1 MINTMEEKTR
11 IDTDLAASKEATIL
25 PPIVPGIRA
34 ENQDTF
40 AKYVSWKTMPSLLR
54 RPPKNKDG
62 TTPDMEEFAAS
73 LGIDEPEQIALLMM
87 RTQKE
92 FADRYAV
99 DEDTLTLWNEKIK
112 QRDLFADLREFAL
125 PLHKNVMLSL
135 YNKTIRGG
143 LPEHYALW
151 FKVFA
156 QWSEK
161 MQLDLTKRT
170 VRTIR
175 YEIVDQRIKEID
187 PADVI
192 IENHE
197 GDRPTPGTYA

>member
-1 MINTMEEKTR
+1 MINVMEEKKPIETE
-11 IDTDLAASKEATIL
+11 IAPHKETAIL
-25 PPIVPGIRA
+25 PPIVPGIRE
-34 ENQDTF
+34 ENQETF
-40 AKYVSWKTMPSLLR
+40 AKYVAWKTMPSLLR

-73 LGIDEPEQIALLMM
+73 LGIDDPEQTALLMI
-87 RTQKE
+87 RTQSE
-92 FADRYAV
+92 FAEKYDIHP
-99 DEDTLTLWNEKIK
+99 DTLTDWNAKVKE
-112 QRDLFADLREFAL
+112 RDLFADLREFAL

-161 MQLDLTKRT
+161 MQIDLTKRT

-175 YEIVDQRIKEID
+175 YEIVDQRTREVEATVLEQI
-187 PADVI
+187 PA
-192 IENHE
+192 
-197 GDRPTPGTYA
+197 

>member
-1 MINTMEEKTR
+1 MVAPIETAKPAVIDDEGEGSETR
-11 IDTDLAASKEATIL
+11 HPDVYARYAAW
-25 PPIVPGIRA
+25 RA
-34 ENQDTF
+34 
-40 AKYVSWKTMPSLLR
+40 MPSLLR

-62 TTPDMEEFAAS
+62 SVPTPEDFAAS
-73 LGIDEPEQIALLMM
+73 LGIDDPDAMELLGITTQVAFAEKFGVHD
-87 RTQKE
+87 RTLTRWNKTIKNRDV
-92 FADRYAV
+92 FADM
-99 DEDTLTLWNEKIK
+99 
-112 QRDLFADLREFAL
+112 RDFAI

-161 MQLDLTKRT
+161 MQIDLTKRT

-175 YEIVDQRIKEID
+175 YEIVDQRTVPVEATVID
-187 PADVI
+187 PTPAPA
-192 IENHE
+192 IEQAT
-197 GDRPTPGTYA
+197 TPA